1 MDAIK
6 HLKQAMFRRSG
17 ILISNMRQFSVQKHA
32 YLESQDVPLEH
43 RPWSSCHPCQCANEP
58 TLSGTTWVYTQ
69 WCLHID
75 CGCPRCVDYVFSP
88 DQCCP
93 TCPNGDNCDAMG
105 TVIPGGMDVQVYG
118 TTCRCAYYGFFLAP
132 VVPVQS
138 AIQSLQQLCRLL

>member
-1 MDAIK
+1 MTTTTTTMGPTVYGCRGADGQI
-6 HLKQAMFRRSG
+6 HPPGSTYG
-17 ILISNMRQFSVQKHA
+17 
-32 YLESQDVPLEH
+32 
-43 RPWSSCHPCQCANEP
+43 SSCHPCQCANEP